1 MRAVIILTFLLK
13 VSLEVKSSFFHPK
26 TNHMKTLIVP
36 TDFSPVSINA
46 MNYATELALNID
58 ASLLLLHVYQVP
70 MMISEVPVAAVSID
84 EMQTSSELQLADMKS
99 SIEHISSGKLK
110 VYTEARLGDT
120 MDEIQTVCESI
131 QPFAVVMGTHG
142 ASGFERVLL
151 GSTTLTAIRHL
162 KWPVIAVPPGTV
174 FKKVKKMGLACDFKD
189 VVSSTPI
196 TFIKQFA
203 NEFRAE
209 LHVLNVDQ
217 NNHYFIPD
225 SNLESGYLDS
235 LLQDLH
241 PRYHFLQKEDVVD
254 AITEFSETNNLDL
267 VIVIPK
273 KHKLLEGIFHK
284 SSSAGLV
291 KHSHVPVIAI
301 HE

>member
-1 MRAVIILTFLLK
+1 M
-13 VSLEVKSSFFHPK
+13 
-26 TNHMKTLIVP
+26 
-36 TDFSPVSINA
+36 
-46 MNYATELALNID
+46 
-58 ASLLLLHVYQVP
+58 
-70 MMISEVPVAAVSID
+70 
-84 EMQTSSELQLADMKS
+84 
-99 SIEHISSGKLK
+99 
-110 VYTEARLGDT
+110 
-120 MDEIQTVCESI
+120 
-131 QPFAVVMGTHG
+131 
-142 ASGFERVLL
+142 
-151 GSTTLTAIRHL
+151 
-162 KWPVIAVPPGTV
+162 
-174 FKKVKKMGLACDFKD
+174 
-189 VVSSTPI
+189 
-196 TFIKQFA
+196 
-203 NEFRAE
+203 
-209 LHVLNVDQ
+209 
-217 NNHYFIPD
+217 PD